1 LNIRDKIDEGHRRLL
16 AALAKAP
23 YIPPDEFD
31 AMTRV
36 SPARRERPVSP
47 AELRVIECLSHGL
60 TTDMAAEVLGIS
72 HHTVRSHLSV
82 VRAKLAA
89 KNQAHVVAI
98 AIRRG
103 LIR

>member
-1 LNIRDKIDEGHRRLL
+1 MNIRDRFDDGHRRLL
-16 AALAKAP
+16 ERLARTP
-23 YIPPDEFD
+23 YIPPEMFD

-47 AELRVIECLSHGL
+47 AELRVVECLSHGL

-89 KNQAHVVAI
+89 KNQAHAVAI
-98 AIRRG
+98 ALRQG